1 GAAPPPPPTQLLK
14 KLLCS
19 TTYFWVLEQF
29 KELYEFMG
37 IYPNCLNKHYDNY
50 DIFKFHFYVF
60 STSRPENATS
70 PKDMIRDAQ

>member
-1 GAAPPPPPTQLLK
+1 MSLWAFILI
-14 KLLCS
+14 
-19 TTYFWVLEQF
+19 VL
-29 KELYEFMG
+29 
-37 IYPNCLNKHYDNY
+37 IKHYDNY

>member
-1 GAAPPPPPTQLLK
+1 PPTQLLK